1 MRPPVYSLRR
11 MTNSGRYPAPGSP
24 ASPRAPDK
32 AAAPSEALRLP
43 LQALPS
49 ARGRTWAAVGRRES
63 GCKWGAWPRSGL
75 GHRARASS
83 PTDLLRPRWQE
94 PNERCRVHQTPAM
107 RTGYRPGLGAQTRH
121 VLATG
126 DGNSFSVDDQRPFT
140 APPPAVK
147 MHRLSGSVARPR
159 LPILFPDSD
168 LFRGLAALDGTNLM
182 IIIRR

>member
-63 GCKWGAWPRSGL
+63 GCKWGAGPRSGL

-107 RTGYRPGLGAQTRH
+107 RTGSRPGRGA
-121 VLATG
+121 
-126 DGNSFSVDDQRPFT
+126 S
-140 APPPAVK
+140 AVSA
-147 MHRLSGSVARPR
+147 MPRSGSRGPRPGTFLQLGMAIVLVSTINGHLR
-159 LPILFPDSD
+159 L
-168 LFRGLAALDGTNLM
+168 
-182 IIIRR
+182 RRPL